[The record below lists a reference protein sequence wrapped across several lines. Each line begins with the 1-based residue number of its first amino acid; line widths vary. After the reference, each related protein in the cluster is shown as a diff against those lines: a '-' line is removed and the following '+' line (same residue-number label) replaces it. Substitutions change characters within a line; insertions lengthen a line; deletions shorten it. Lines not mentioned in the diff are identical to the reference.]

1 MFWKEKLPRL
11 LSPPP
16 NGRAVHFSTFFFF
29 FFLKKDIKLNELKK
43 IIIIKKN
50 GQEVFSCYFRVR
62 SLCVRAAIERRNAE
76 LCKQFADFFFFF
88 K

>member
-16 NGRAVHFSTFFFF
+16 PNGRAVHFSTFF
-29 FFLKKDIKLNELKK
+29 
-43 IIIIKKN
+43 
-50 GQEVFSCYFRVR
+50 
-62 SLCVRAAIERRNAE
+62 ERH
-76 LCKQFADFFFFF
+76 KT